1 MTEVLHPNYQKL
13 KFQEIFL
20 IAAVT
25 KSISK
30 MTLTHHVCDH
40 LERNFQGAELKEN
53 PLETGSI
60 APGTDASIIFGA
72 GASNMHGTDASDV
85 LGNGASNMLG
95 TDASEVLGNDASNML
110 GTDGGN
116 VLETDAGSSIN
127 LWEEAEQG
135 LFSDSSSLLVT
146 FMIS

>member
-72 GASNMHGTDASDV
+72 GASNM
-85 LGNGASNMLG
+85 LG

>member
-72 GASNMHGTDASDV
+72 GASNM
-85 LGNGASNMLG
+85 LG
-95 TDASEVLGNDASNML
+95 TDASEVLGNGASNML